1 MNFRLYLFL
10 FLILLWQTD
19 AKAQGDFGR
28 KAVSLIKFAQNMT
41 YPSGVVGSDFI
52 IGVIGEASVVD
63 AINTVAGGQSIKGK
77 RLVTKHLTTP
87 EDIRTYPIV
96 YITNTATTIYP
107 SEIFQR
113 LVGRASLVVSER
125 TDYFENKIGSDIN
138 FVQQGNQWKYEIN
151 PEKIRAKRILPND
164 NVIRDAIR
172 VKEPPKVVTE
182 VKEVFVPEITK
193 DAKNNA
199 AVLAK
204 AEADA
209 IAAQKKLEEFY
220 SKGGLSPEKAQALL
234 REINEKTSIYE
245 SERKRLEAEKKAT
258 DEKNKRII
266 ETQNRLRETAA
277 ARQRL
282 QLTILL
288 AILLL
293 VSSLAALFY
302 YFSARRKR
310 IIDALEQT
318 RKQLANKVQEVNQK
332 NDLLEKSSREL
343 EDKNREIG
351 LKNDQL
357 LTQTEELEDQNRKI
371 TDSIRYAM
379 TIQQAMLPTD
389 IFLKSIFDD
398 YFIIYQPKD
407 IVSGDFYWVS
417 RQDGKTFVAV
427 VDCTGH
433 GVPGAFMSAIGTDL
447 LNEIVNEK
455 KIFNPAKVLERLHLG
470 IFERLRQGDSNNRD
484 GMDVCFCTINPAN
497 NGQCVVTFAGAKRPL
512 YYSSNNQI
520 LRIGGDSKYIGGIL
534 KEKQDFTTHEVIL
547 KKGDI
552 LYLTSDG
559 YTDAPN
565 AKRVK
570 YGTQKFQDLLEK
582 VHHQPLEHQR
592 HILVTEL
599 EQYQIET
606 EPRDDVTILAVKL

>member
-1 MNFRLYLFL
+1 LDS
-10 FLILLWQTD
+10 IAKTTD
-19 AKAQGDFGR
+19 IFQ
-28 KAVSLIKFAQNMT
+28 
-41 YPSGVVGSDFI
+41 
-52 IGVIGEASVVD
+52 
-63 AINTVAGGQSIKGK
+63 
-77 RLVTKHLTTP
+77 
-87 EDIRTYPIV
+87 
-96 YITNTATTIYP
+96 
-107 SEIFQR
+107 SEI
-113 LVGRASLVVSER
+113 
-125 TDYFENKIGSDIN
+125 
-138 FVQQGNQWKYEIN
+138 
-151 PEKIRAKRILPND
+151 KR
-164 NVIRDAIR
+164 R
-172 VKEPPKVVTE
+172 
-182 VKEVFVPEITK
+182 
-193 DAKNNA
+193 
-199 AVLAK
+199 
-204 AEADA
+204 
-209 IAAQKKLEEFY
+209 
-220 SKGGLSPEKAQALL
+220 
-234 REINEKTSIYE
+234 
-245 SERKRLEAEKKAT
+245 EAEKKAA
-258 DEKNKRII
+258 DEASKRLI
-266 ETQNRLRETAA
+266 ETQMRLRETAT
-277 ARQRL
+277 ARTRL

-371 TDSIRYAM
+371 TDSIRYAL

-389 IFLKSIFDD
+389 IFMKSIFDD

-512 YYSSNNQI
+512 YYSANNQI

-547 KKGDI
+547 KQNDI

>member
-1 MNFRLYLFL
+1 MFALF
-10 FLILLWQTD
+10 WQTYSQ
-19 AKAQGDFGR
+19 AQGDFSR
-28 KAVSLIKFAQNMT
+28 KALGLIKFAQNIN
-41 YPSGVVGSDFI
+41 YPSGVVGNDFI
-52 IGVIGEASVVD
+52 IGVIGEPSVVD

-77 RLVTKHLTTP
+77 RLITKHLTSA

-96 YITNTATTIYP
+96 YITNTSTTIFP
-107 SEIFQR
+107 SEVFRR
-113 LVGRASLVVSER
+113 LEGRPCLVVSELAQ
-125 TDYFENKIGSDIN
+125 YFENNSGSDIN
-138 FVQQGNQWKYEIN
+138 FVQQGAQWRYEIN
-151 PEKIRAKRILPND
+151 PDKIKAKRLSFND
-164 NVIRDAIR
+164 NLIKDAIR
-172 VKEPPKVVTE
+172 VKEPPKVVVEEKKVYVPTPVISDDI
-182 VKEVFVPEITK
+182 VKNRKIIA
-193 DAKNNA
+193 DANA
-199 AVLAK
+199 DAEAARKKLQAVLNG
-204 AEADA
+204 
-209 IAAQKKLEEFY
+209 
-220 SKGGLSPEKAQALL
+220 GGLTPEQARALYDSIKQRTSLFELEIEKQKALQ
-234 REINEKTSIYE
+234 
-245 SERKRLEAEKKAT
+245 KAK
-258 DEKNKRII
+258 DEQNKRFI
-266 ETQNRLRETAA
+266 EVQNRQRETAT

-389 IFLKSIFDD
+389 TFLKTIFED
-398 YFIIYQPKD
+398 YFIVYQPKD

-417 RQDGKTFVAV
+417 RQEGKTFVAV

-455 KIFNPAKVLERLHLG
+455 KVFNPAKVLERLHLG
-470 IFERLRQGDSNNRD
+470 IYERLRQGDSNNRD

-497 NGQCVVTFAGAKRPL
+497 NEQCVVTFAGAKRPL
-512 YYSSNNQI
+512 YYTHNNQI
-520 LRIGGDSKYIGGIL
+520 QRIGGDSKYIGGIL

-582 VHHQPLEHQR
+582 VHHQPLDHQR
-592 HILVTEL
+592 HILTTEL
-599 EQYQIET
+599 EQYQIDT
-606 EPRDDVTILAVKL
+606 EPRDDVTILGVKI